1 MGEKKVSK
9 IEKYLS
15 EPWTWVAIATFL
27 IGLWI
32 TRGTFT
38 VRINDIENELSERMF
53 IQLRHRWLKF
63 RPILNGL
70 NWNYRNNFNPLEK

>member
-1 MGEKKVSK
+1 MGEKKKSK
-9 IEKYLS
+9 IEEYLS

-38 VRINDIENELSERMF
+38 SKINDLEAEMGELDVYSIKTSLAQIQTDIEWIKLEL
-53 IQLRHRWLKF
+53 QK
-63 RPILNGL
+63 
-70 NWNYRNNFNPLEK
+70 

>member
-38 VRINDIENELSERMF
+38 VRINDIESELGELDVYSIKTSLAQ
-53 IQLRHRWLKF
+53 IQTDIEWIK
-63 RPILNGL
+63 
-70 NWNYRNNFNPLEK
+70 LELQK

>member
-9 IEKYLS
+9 LEKYLS

-38 VRINDIENELSERMF
+38 VRINDIENELGELDVYSIKTSLAQ
-53 IQLRHRWLKF
+53 IQTDIEWIK
-63 RPILNGL
+63 
-70 NWNYRNNFNPLEK
+70 LELQK

>member
-1 MGEKKVSK
+1 MGEKKVGK

-27 IGLWI
+27 IWLWI

-38 VRINDIENELSERMF
+38 VRINDIETELSELDVYSIKTSLAQ
-53 IQLRHRWLKF
+53 IQTDIEWIK
-63 RPILNGL
+63 
-70 NWNYRNNFNPLEK
+70 LELQK

>member
-9 IEKYLS
+9 IERYLS

-27 IGLWI
+27 IWLWI

-38 VRINDIENELSERMF
+38 VRINDIETELGELDVYSIKTSLAQ
-53 IQLRHRWLKF
+53 IQTDIEWIK
-63 RPILNGL
+63 
-70 NWNYRNNFNPLEK
+70 LELQK

>member
-1 MGEKKVSK
+1 MERKVSK

-38 VRINDIENELSERMF
+38 AKINDLEEKVNEVDVYSIKTSLAQIQTDIEWIKLEL
-53 IQLRHRWLKF
+53 QK
-63 RPILNGL
+63 
-70 NWNYRNNFNPLEK
+70 

>member
-38 VRINDIENELSERMF
+38 VRINDIENELSELDVYSIKTSLAQ
-53 IQLRHRWLKF
+53 IQTDIEWIK
-63 RPILNGL
+63 
-70 NWNYRNNFNPLEK
+70 LELQK

>member
-1 MGEKKVSK
+1 MSEKKISK

-38 VRINDIENELSERMF
+38 VRINDIESELSELDVYSIKTSLAQ
-53 IQLRHRWLKF
+53 IQTDIEWIK
-63 RPILNGL
+63 
-70 NWNYRNNFNPLEK
+70 LELQK

>member
-27 IGLWI
+27 IWLWI

-38 VRINDIENELSERMF
+38 VRINDIETELGELDVYSIKTSLAQ
-53 IQLRHRWLKF
+53 IQTDIEWIK
-63 RPILNGL
+63 
-70 NWNYRNNFNPLEK
+70 LELQK

>member
-1 MGEKKVSK
+1 MGEKRVSK

-27 IGLWI
+27 IWLWI

-38 VRINDIENELSERMF
+38 ARINDIESELSELDVYSIKTSLAQ
-53 IQLRHRWLKF
+53 IQTDIEWIK
-63 RPILNGL
+63 
-70 NWNYRNNFNPLEK
+70 LELQK

>member
-1 MGEKKVSK
+1 MNEKKVSK

-32 TRGTFT
+32 TRGTFI
-38 VRINDIENELSERMF
+38 VRINDIESELGELDVYSIKTSLAQ
-53 IQLRHRWLKF
+53 IQTDIEWIK
-63 RPILNGL
+63 
-70 NWNYRNNFNPLEK
+70 LELQK

>member
-27 IGLWI
+27 IGLGI

-38 VRINDIENELSERMF
+38 VRINDIENELSELDVYSIKTSLAQ
-53 IQLRHRWLKF
+53 IQTDIEWIK
-63 RPILNGL
+63 
-70 NWNYRNNFNPLEK
+70 LELQK

>member
-9 IEKYLS
+9 LEKYLS

-38 VRINDIENELSERMF
+38 VRINDIESELSELDVYSIKTSLAQ
-53 IQLRHRWLKF
+53 IQTDIEWIK
-63 RPILNGL
+63 
-70 NWNYRNNFNPLEK
+70 LELQK

>member
-27 IGLWI
+27 IWLWI

-38 VRINDIENELSERMF
+38 VRINDIESELGELDVYSIKTSLAQ
-53 IQLRHRWLKF
+53 IQTDIEWIK
-63 RPILNGL
+63 
-70 NWNYRNNFNPLEK
+70 LELQK

>member
-38 VRINDIENELSERMF
+38 VRINDIESELSELDVYSIKTSLAQ
-53 IQLRHRWLKF
+53 IQTDIEWIK
-63 RPILNGL
+63 
-70 NWNYRNNFNPLEK
+70 LELQK

>member
-1 MGEKKVSK
+1 MERKKSK
-9 IEKYLS
+9 LEQYLS

-38 VRINDIENELSERMF
+38 AKINDLEDEMSELDVYSIKTALAQIQTDIEWIKLEL
-53 IQLRHRWLKF
+53 QK
-63 RPILNGL
+63 
-70 NWNYRNNFNPLEK
+70 

>member
-1 MGEKKVSK
+1 MEKKVSK

-38 VRINDIENELSERMF
+38 ARINDIESELNELDVYSIKTTLAQ
-53 IQLRHRWLKF
+53 IQTDIEWIK
-63 RPILNGL
+63 
-70 NWNYRNNFNPLEK
+70 LELQK

>member
-27 IGLWI
+27 IWLWI
-32 TRGTFT
+32 TRGTLT
-38 VRINDIENELSERMF
+38 SRINDIETELGELDVYSIKTSLAQ
-53 IQLRHRWLKF
+53 IQTDIEWIK
-63 RPILNGL
+63 
-70 NWNYRNNFNPLEK
+70 LELQK

>member
-1 MGEKKVSK
+1 MSEKKVSK

-38 VRINDIENELSERMF
+38 VRINDIESELSELDVYSIKTSLAQ
-53 IQLRHRWLKF
+53 IQTDIEWIK
-63 RPILNGL
+63 
-70 NWNYRNNFNPLEK
+70 LELQK

>member
-27 IGLWI
+27 IWLWI

-38 VRINDIENELSERMF
+38 VRINDIEAELGELDVYSIKASLAQ
-53 IQLRHRWLKF
+53 IQTDIEWIK
-63 RPILNGL
+63 
-70 NWNYRNNFNPLEK
+70 LELQK

>member
-38 VRINDIENELSERMF
+38 VRINDIENELSELDVYSIKASLAQ
-53 IQLRHRWLKF
+53 IQTDIEWIK
-63 RPILNGL
+63 
-70 NWNYRNNFNPLEK
+70 LELQK

>member
-1 MGEKKVSK
+1 MREKKVSK

-27 IGLWI
+27 IWLWI

-38 VRINDIENELSERMF
+38 VRINDIETELSELDVYSIKTSLAQ
-53 IQLRHRWLKF
+53 IQTDIEWIK
-63 RPILNGL
+63 
-70 NWNYRNNFNPLEK
+70 LELQK

>member
-1 MGEKKVSK
+1 MEREKSK

-32 TRGTFT
+32 TRGSFT
-38 VRINDIENELSERMF
+38 SKISDLEGKVNELDIYSIQTTLAKIQTDIEWIKLEL
-53 IQLRHRWLKF
+53 QK
-63 RPILNGL
+63 
-70 NWNYRNNFNPLEK
+70 

>member
-38 VRINDIENELSERMF
+38 VRINDIENELGELDVYSIKTSLAQ
-53 IQLRHRWLKF
+53 IQTDIEWIK
-63 RPILNGL
+63 
-70 NWNYRNNFNPLEK
+70 LELQK